1 MQRESLQFYFKMK
14 QIELRP
20 KLINQIE
27 IYSLLACNKWLI
39 FQFALRF
46 HQPAIY
52 GDKQKT
58 VAYFQA
64 CGQNTQARSSQSSNE
79 NMQS

>member
-14 QIELRP
+14 QIELRR

-27 IYSLLACNKWLI
+27 IYLLLAYNKL
-39 FQFALRF
+39 FFSQFALRF

-79 NMQS
+79 NMQN